1 MNQVQFSARI
11 QNHEYACLIHQ
22 INYDDQTVIV
32 DLGQQR
38 TYKIPSTDLII
49 TQTDV
54 LTDKFT
60 HQGEMALP
68 L

>member
-11 QNHEYACLIHQ
+11 QNHEFACLIHQ

-32 DLGQQR
+32 DLGQR
-38 TYKIPSTDLII
+38 RIHKIPITDLYI

-54 LTDKFT
+54 SPDKFNT
-60 HQGEMALP
+60 NGEMALH